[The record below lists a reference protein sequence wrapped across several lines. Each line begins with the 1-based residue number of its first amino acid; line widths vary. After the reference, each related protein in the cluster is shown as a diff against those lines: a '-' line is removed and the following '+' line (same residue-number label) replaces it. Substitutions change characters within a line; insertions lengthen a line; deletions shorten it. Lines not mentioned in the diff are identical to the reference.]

1 MSGHTNRNRRNGGNS
16 RSRNNSQRQRGGDG
30 RAGQPKN
37 NALPSREEKSAT
49 ERKSES
55 GQENPHPQRGQL
67 APQPPVE
74 SDARQRV
81 ESSDEPPASRTQS
94 ERPERPERPEGANPL
109 GRPPFVPAMRG
120 QAYIPA
126 NPGNGA
132 RPGQNGQHQNGQHGQ
147 GGQPGQNGYG
157 SPNGQN
163 GRHSPNGR
171 LLADRR
177 NERPVIWSRE
187 DDGEDEGSGEIPGTW
202 RAERLNGGTDTT
214 PHEPFRPESRGE
226 VGPLIDTL
234 HELFSQDRAMASRGD
249 SARCGI
255 CYLHFP
261 LTALEHREDEGFY
274 VCEGCRRL
282 LGHQRLMMVRRQQT
296 SGT

>member
-16 RSRNNSQRQRGGDG
+16 RSRNNAQRQRGGDG

-37 NALPSREEKSAT
+37 NTPPSREEKTAS
-49 ERKSES
+49 ERNPEL
-55 GQENPHPQRGQL
+55 GQENPRPPQAR
-67 APQPPVE
+67 PQPSIQGDSPQ
-74 SDARQRV
+74 SAA
-81 ESSDEPPASRTQS
+81 SSDEPLANNMAPLA
-94 ERPERPERPEGANPL
+94 RPEQPEGPNSR
-109 GRPPFVPAMRG
+109 GRPPFASAMRG

-126 NPGNGA
+126 HPGNGA
-132 RPGQNGQHQNGQHGQ
+132 RPGQNSQLGQ
-147 GGQPGQNGYG
+147 
-157 SPNGQN
+157 NGQN
-163 GRHSPNGR
+163 GQNGHGGANGR
-171 LLADRR
+171 YSANGYLPADRR
-177 NERPVIWSRE
+177 NERPVAWSR
-187 DDGEDEGSGEIPGTW
+187 DDNGEEEGVGEVPSTW
-202 RAERLNGGTDTT
+202 RVERLSGGTDAT

-234 HELFSQDRAMASRGD
+234 HALFTQDRAMASRGD

-296 SGT
+296 SGA

>member
-37 NALPSREEKSAT
+37 PPPPSREEKTAG
-49 ERKSES
+49 ERNPEP
-55 GQENPHPQRGQL
+55 GQENPRPPQARS
-67 APQPPVE
+67 QPP
-74 SDARQRV
+74 SQG
-81 ESSDEPPASRTQS
+81 ESSQSETSPDEPPANNMAPS
-94 ERPERPERPEGANPL
+94 ERPESPDRPEGSNSR
-109 GRPPFVPAMRG
+109 GRPPFASAMRG

-132 RPGQNGQHQNGQHGQ
+132 RASQNGQPGQS
-147 GGQPGQNGYG
+147 GQPGQNG
-157 SPNGQN
+157 QN
-163 GRHSPNGR
+163 GHGGANGR
-171 LLADRR
+171 YSVNGNLPADRR
-177 NERPVIWSRE
+177 NERPVVWSRD
-187 DDGEDEGSGEIPGTW
+187 DDGEDEGAGEVPSTW
-202 RAERLNGGTDTT
+202 RVERLNGGTDTT

-296 SGT
+296 SGA